1 MGQAGVIIAAAGSG
15 TRMGQKVNKVLL
27 PLCGI
32 PILIRSIKAFAQFP
46 WVREL
51 VVVVRREDYNQI
63 AELMQQWQ
71 IAGAKVV
78 IGGSRRQD
86 SVAAGIN
93 ALSERVDWVFIHD
106 AARPLIAA
114 DTIAAAYQQV
124 KQYRAVAVAVPV
136 KDTIKV
142 VDAEQMI
149 INTPPREQLWAVQ
162 TPQVFSCEL
171 IKKAYREA
179 ERQNWEATDDCSLVE
194 RLGVKVKLIHGA
206 YSNLKIT
213 TPEDLLTA
221 AQYLQNT
228 QGGGSMVRT
237 GIGYDVHRLTAG
249 RPLILA
255 GVEIDYHLGLAGHS
269 DADVACHALMDAL
282 LGAAGLGDIGRHF
295 PDTDP
300 LYKDISSIELLKQ
313 VMEKL
318 NQLGYRVHNADLVII
333 AERPKLAPYID
344 QMHTVLAEIIK
355 ITKEQVNVKAT
366 TTEGLGFCGR
376 GEGIAALATVT
387 LTKEF

>member
-1 MGQAGVIIAAAGSG
+1 
-15 TRMGQKVNKVLL
+15 
-27 PLCGI
+27 
-32 PILIRSIKAFAQFP
+32 
-46 WVREL
+46 
-51 VVVVRREDYNQI
+51 
-63 AELMQQWQ
+63 
-71 IAGAKVV
+71 
-78 IGGSRRQD
+78 
-86 SVAAGIN
+86 
-93 ALSERVDWVFIHD
+93 
-106 AARPLIAA
+106 
-114 DTIAAAYQQV
+114 
-124 KQYRAVAVAVPV
+124 
-136 KDTIKV
+136 
-142 VDAEQMI
+142 
-149 INTPPREQLWAVQ
+149 
-162 TPQVFSCEL
+162 
-171 IKKAYREA
+171 
-179 ERQNWEATDDCSLVE
+179 
-194 RLGVKVKLIHGA
+194 
-206 YSNLKIT
+206 
-213 TPEDLLTA
+213 
-221 AQYLQNT
+221 
-228 QGGGSMVRT
+228 MVRT